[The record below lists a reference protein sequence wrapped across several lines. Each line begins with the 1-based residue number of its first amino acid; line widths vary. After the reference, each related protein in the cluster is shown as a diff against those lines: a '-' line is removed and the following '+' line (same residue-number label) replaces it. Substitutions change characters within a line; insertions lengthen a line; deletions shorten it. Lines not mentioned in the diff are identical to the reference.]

1 MLLKIVKI
9 LMLIISVV
17 IITAVCMQESH
28 SDGLSGAI
36 GGGAEQ
42 LFGKKKSKG
51 YDGILHRITSI
62 SVFAYFILAIVSLFI
77 M

>member
-1 MLLKIVKI
+1 MTTAIKIIMLVISLVLIV
-9 LMLIISVV
+9 SVSL
-17 IITAVCMQESH
+17 QESR

-51 YDGILHRITSI
+51 YDALLHKITFV
-62 SVFAYFILAIVSLFI
+62 SVVLFFVTALAALFI
-77 M
+77 K